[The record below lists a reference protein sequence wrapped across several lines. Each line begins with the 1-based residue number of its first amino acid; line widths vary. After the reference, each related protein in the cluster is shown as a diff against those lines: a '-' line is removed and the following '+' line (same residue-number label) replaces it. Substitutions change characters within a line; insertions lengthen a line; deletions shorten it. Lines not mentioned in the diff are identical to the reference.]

1 MGCTLSYRGGGGGPD
16 FGVLGILGMSLI
28 GSRRLSPYPINQSIT
43 IIHIDYINVHVVQFP
58 MLCYILA
65 HTLSFNLNSYDSI
78 FYLIAVYNLYMVSI
92 HSMTHISFI
101 QYYKYVSLFNR
112 R

>member
-1 MGCTLSYRGGGGGPD
+1 MGCTLSYRGGPD
-16 FGVLGILGMSLI
+16 FGTLGNLGMSLI
-28 GSRRLSPYPINQSIT
+28 GSCRLYHVHHIITSIT
-43 IIHIDYINVHVVQFP
+43 HIDYINVHVVQFP
-58 MLCYILA
+58 MLYFFLA

-101 QYYKYVSLFNR
+101 QYYKHVSLFIR